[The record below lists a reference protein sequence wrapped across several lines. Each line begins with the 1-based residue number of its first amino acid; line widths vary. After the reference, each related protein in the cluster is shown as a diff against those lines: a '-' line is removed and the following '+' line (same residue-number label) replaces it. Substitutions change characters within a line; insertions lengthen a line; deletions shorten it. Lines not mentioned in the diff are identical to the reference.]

1 MKRVRAKTKQK
12 SKPKKAKA
20 KKAFVAKRKRE
31 KRRGVRSLRG
41 KYKHLDLMKGLVEAR
56 KEERKRERERI
67 PPKSQKTKAR
77 ANGRRVVREE
87 SPAYRV
93 LHQHDL
99 FESEKSNGQKL
110 GYSPAYG
117 MPAFTS
123 FRSVTPGTNLSSL
136 NLNWREVDLPEKE
149 RTKHVHRLHP
159 YLGKFIPQ
167 LVEIFLRKFRP
178 KVAYDP
184 FAGSGTTLVEAKA
197 LGIDSIGCDVSAFNC
212 LLMKVK
218 TDVYD
223 LRKLE
228 REIRD
233 ILERLNKALT
243 SSLFGE
249 KASSIET
256 ESAYLKRWFHPNS
269 LAELLLFR
277 ELLQEYEY
285 TDVLKVVLSRSA
297 RSARLTTH
305 FDLDFPKHPQTEP
318 YYCYKHARTCE
329 PTQDALQFLNRYA
342 LDTLDRIKELSRVAR
357 PNKTL
362 ILHDDARF
370 ARLPKFD
377 LAITSPP
384 YVGLIDYHEQHRY
397 AYELLGLPFQAE
409 QEIGAASKGHSIK
422 AKKNYCNEIGEV
434 FANVRRHLKPGGHVV
449 IVVNDKND
457 LYDYVAQQTGFVVE
471 QRLKRH
477 VNRRT
482 GRRSG
487 DFFEEV
493 LIWKAND

>member
-1 MKRVRAKTKQK
+1 MKAVKRTQFKAKKKSKRKTNRSKRVR
-12 SKPKKAKA
+12 
-20 KKAFVAKRKRE
+20 
-31 KRRGVRSLRG
+31 GSLRG
-41 KYKHLDLMKGLVEAR
+41 TKAMEVFVS
-56 KEERKRERERI
+56 ERKRERELAH
-67 PPKSQKTKAR
+67 SKTKKKPGGHGGSLKR
-77 ANGRRVVREE
+77 PVVKESEPVYRTVRQDDLFGTESTNGQRLGYT
-87 SPAYRV
+87 PAYT
-93 LHQHDL
+93 
-99 FESEKSNGQKL
+99 E
-110 GYSPAYG
+110 
-117 MPAFTS
+117 PAFTN
-123 FRSVTPGTNLSSL
+123 FRQVDSATNLSTL

-167 LVEIFLRKFRP
+167 LVEIFLRKFKP
-178 KVAYDP
+178 KVVYDP

-197 LGIDSIGCDVSAFNC
+197 LGIDSIGSDVSAFNC

-223 LRKLE
+223 VRKLE

-233 ILERLNKALT
+233 ALEHLNKGLT
-243 SSLFGE
+243 ASLFAD
-249 KASSIET
+249 KAALIET
-256 ESAYLKRWFHPNS
+256 QNEYLKQWFHPKA
-269 LAELLLFR
+269 LAALLFFR
-277 ELLQEYEY
+277 EFLQEYEY
-285 TDVLKVVLSRSA
+285 SDVFKVILSRSA

-305 FDLDFPKHPQTEP
+305 FDLDFPKHPQTES
-318 YYCYKHARTCE
+318 YHCYKHSRMCQ

-342 LDTLDRIKELSRVAR
+342 LDTLDRIKEFSRLAR

-362 ILHDDARF
+362 ILHGDARF
-370 ARLPKFD
+370 ADVPKFD

-397 AYELLGLPFQAE
+397 AYELLGLPFKAE
-409 QEIGAASKGHSIK
+409 HEIGAAFKGRSVK
-422 AKKNYCNEIGEV
+422 AKKNYCEEIGAV
-434 FANVRRHLKPGGHVV
+434 FANVRRHLKRGGHVV
-449 IVVNDKND
+449 IIVNDKDD
-457 LYDYVAQQTGFVVE
+457 LYDYLAKRTGFVVE

-493 LIWKAND
+493 LIWRADDQS